1 MALYGQTSQ
10 GIREDMGLLRERV
23 GKLEGGGTTAG
34 STSVS
39 VPGKDGI
46 DGQDG
51 ADGTILTVA
60 TAPTFTGSTAAQI
73 KADLASLVDALT
85 AAGVFK

>member
-10 GIREDMGLLRERV
+10 GIREDMGLLRERIT
-23 GKLEGGGTTAG
+23 KLEGGSPTARN
-34 STSVS
+34 TAIS
-39 VPGKDGI
+39 VPGK
-46 DGQDG
+46 DG
-51 ADGTILTVA
+51 ADGTILNVA
-60 TAPTFTGSTAAQI
+60 TAPVFTGSTASQI